1 MHYTATEQRIIDLL
15 GDGLPHERD
24 EVVER
29 ILPNVKEPQKHRNTV
44 AVHIFFL
51 RSKIRALGEDI
62 ITELRKG
69 GIHYRR
75 VVLLPGTKL
84 CDDPI

>member
-1 MHYTATEQRIIDLL
+1 MHYTPTEQRIIDLL
-15 GDGLPHERD
+15 SDGLPHERD

-29 ILPNVKEPQKHRNTV
+29 ILPNVKEPQKHRHTI
-44 AVHIFFL
+44 AAHIFYI
-51 RSKIRALGEDI
+51 RIKIRAMGEDI

-75 VVLLPGTKL
+75 VMLLPGTKL
-84 CDDPI
+84 CEDPV